1 MIIHLNLVLGPHGP
15 LGKESAY
22 QHRRH
27 EIQIQSWVGKIPWRR
42 KWQPT
47 PVFLTEKPHGQ
58 RDLADSSSNGCKELD
73 MTESLSTRSCFMVL
87 CRSLLC
93 SRGSSCAYACIHS
106 LLGFFPFRSPRS
118 TEYASCAMHC
128 VPINCLLHT

>member
-1 MIIHLNLVLGPHGP
+1 MIIHLNHVLGPHAA

-47 PVFLTEKPHGQ
+47 LVFLPGKSRGQ
-58 RDLADSSSNGCKELD
+58 RNQVGYCPRGRKALD
-73 MTESLSTRSCFMVL
+73 ATE
-87 CRSLLC
+87 
-93 SRGSSCAYACIHS
+93 
-106 LLGFFPFRSPRS
+106 
-118 TEYASCAMHC
+118 E
-128 VPINCLLHT
+128 N